1 MKQLII
7 LLLLVPVF
15 VFGQIGFI
23 KTPFAVA
30 DTIGSIAVD
39 DSVYMRFGD
48 GPWQLL
54 TECQNDTAFVTVDD
68 KLAEA
73 TQVFMIARESF
84 YTYGP
89 LQFEIRATG
98 TDTITSGKIQT
109 LGNQGAFTLFIRPDT
124 VGTNTFYGNSTIEGN

>member
-1 MKQLII
+1 MRLLF
-7 LLLLVPVF
+7 LLLFIPGIVF
-15 VFGQIGFI
+15 SQIGI
-23 KTPFAVA
+23 NQTPFAVA

-68 KLAEA
+68 KLAET

-98 TDTITSGKIQT
+98 TDTITSGKVQT
-109 LGNQGAFTLFIRPDT
+109 MGLNGALTLFLRPDT
-124 VGTNTFYGNSTIEGN
+124 VGTNTFYGTSTIEGN